1 MENLNNIGDIIVT
14 ITGNDILGWFFK
26 AFAVLLSF
34 MYLLYAFIV
43 YRQTQVMNKTI
54 TRRSGPLLLFISFLQ
69 ILFGTALVILSITL
83 I

>member
-1 MENLNNIGDIIVT
+1 MENLNDIGGIVT
-14 ITGNDILGWFFK
+14 SITGNDILGWFFK

-54 TRRSGPLLLFISFLQ
+54 TRRSGPMLLFISFLQ
-69 ILFGTALVILSITL
+69 IVFGALLVILSITL